1 MAPIS
6 ADRLAQII
14 ACMGDKF
21 LANYQRVKKKLFLKD
36 KTTGLH
42 VLPRGI
48 FLRAIIFEPE
58 TTRDE
63 FAKLVIKIKRWR
75 FLFII
80 FTLICA
86 IFFMEPEISYIIYGI
101 PLVMLVVYQTILVH
115 KFSISFPRMENKLPL
130 KEVYSHA
137 SNYFGSTYYFI
148 LTPICVVLT
157 ITIVF
162 FS

>member
-1 MAPIS
+1 
-6 ADRLAQII
+6 
-14 ACMGDKF
+14 
-21 LANYQRVKKKLFLKD
+21 
-36 KTTGLH
+36 
-42 VLPRGI
+42 
-48 FLRAIIFEPE
+48 
-58 TTRDE
+58 
-63 FAKLVIKIKRWR
+63 
-75 FLFII
+75 
-80 FTLICA
+80 
-86 IFFMEPEISYIIYGI
+86 MEPEISYIIYGI

-162 FS
+162 SIYHLDFNLEMYIFYSVIMLFVLFHISMLYFKISSNFK